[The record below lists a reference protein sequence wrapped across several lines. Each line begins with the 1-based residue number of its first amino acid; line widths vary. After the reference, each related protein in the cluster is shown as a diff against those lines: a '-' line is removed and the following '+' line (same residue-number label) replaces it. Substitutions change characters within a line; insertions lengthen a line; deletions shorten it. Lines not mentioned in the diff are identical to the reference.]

1 MKINDFKNTKNNNKK
16 ITFAKKYLYDILAL
30 KRVT

>member
-1 MKINDFKNTKNNNKK
+1 MKINDFKNTKNNKK